1 MPEHATDA
9 ELLSYIDAELPE
21 SLALEMEMHLE
32 RCVSCTRHYWAL
44 RDASSHAT
52 EVCRRTAAV
61 EETTIRESRDRLTE
75 GMRADVER
83 RWTRRAPMVL
93 ALTAAVLFVT
103 LRYETS
109 LFEGSFFL
117 ERGALPMSSMTP
129 GASHDVGIEH
139 VCGSVG
145 RTPPV
150 VPAALRQ
157 QVLRDYRMEHIP
169 PSEYELDYLVTPELG
184 GLTDRRNLW
193 PEPYGLRSW
202 NARAKDALENHLPR
216 LVCSGQIDLATAQR
230 EIADNWIDAYKK
242 YLASERPIQ
251 LHARILLATP
261 QTRDW

>member
-1 MPEHATDA
+1 
-9 ELLSYIDAELPE
+9 
-21 SLALEMEMHLE
+21 
-32 RCVSCTRHYWAL
+32 
-44 RDASSHAT
+44 
-52 EVCRRTAAV
+52 
-61 EETTIRESRDRLTE
+61 
-75 GMRADVER
+75 
-83 RWTRRAPMVL
+83 
-93 ALTAAVLFVT
+93 
-103 LRYETS
+103 
-109 LFEGSFFL
+109 
-117 ERGALPMSSMTP
+117 
-129 GASHDVGIEH
+129 VGIEH